1 MKKLIIIL
9 PFLLSLA
16 SCSYY
21 TYYPQAQSQTYAAT
35 NPDSIKVHS
44 GDIDQEYIIIGSVAS
59 LIPGYFYSEKAIE
72 RANKL
77 LKENSAKIGA
87 DAIIHTRLNGTGRG
101 ISGVAV
107 KFK

>member
-21 TYYPQAQSQTYAAT
+21 TYYPQTQSQTYAAT
-35 NPDSIKVHS
+35 NPDSIKVYS
-44 GDIDQEYIIIGSVAS
+44 GDIDQEYIVIGSVAS
-59 LIPGYFYSEKAIE
+59 LISGYYYSANAIDK
-72 RANKL
+72 ANKL
-77 LKENSAKIGA
+77 LKERSAKIGA

-107 KFK
+107 RYK